1 MTQEYEELKSKGN
14 GHFKEERYQKAIEC
28 YTKALKLK
36 PQSHLLYSNRSAAY
50 NKLEKYYEEALS
62 DALHC
67 ISLSPLFARGH
78 YRKASALN
86 ELGKSNEAIAAA
98 DEGYKLC
105 GSDNIC
111 KDYVAQ
117 WLRAS

>member
-14 GHFKEERYQKAIEC
+14 GHFKEERYQEAIEC
-28 YTKALKLK
+28 YTEALKLK
-36 PQSHLLYSNRSAAY
+36 PQCHLLYSNRSAAY
-50 NKLEKYYEEALS
+50 NKLEKYEEALS